1 MRAKPGARTNV
12 CDGST
17 RSLTCEAL
25 DEDDAPNARRV
36 SYPTP
41 GASGAT
47 VERTLLAPAGAHTAA
62 LDVLLT
68 GFNDHRCEVHMNGF
82 DGKVA
87 IVTGAGSGL
96 GEAIAKALASAG
108 VNVVLSD
115 INLKAAERVARDITS
130 AGGTARAI
138 QQDTAQ
144 PADSE
149 RAVSYAVDTY
159 GALHYAV
166 NNAGIGGAQAPV
178 GEVDIADWDRVIDIN
193 LNGVLYGMRYQ
204 IPAMLKAG
212 ANNCA
217 IVNMAS
223 IHGAVAAVGNG
234 AYTAAKHGVVGLT
247 KNAAVEYGHQ
257 GLRINCV
264 GPAYIETPLLA
275 GLPDEQRRALI
286 ERHPL
291 GRLGRPNEV
300 APLVCFLL
308 SDEASF
314 MTGGYYLVD
323 GGYTAV

>member
-1 MRAKPGARTNV
+1 MK
-12 CDGST
+12 
-17 RSLTCEAL
+17 
-25 DEDDAPNARRV
+25 
-36 SYPTP
+36 
-41 GASGAT
+41 
-47 VERTLLAPAGAHTAA
+47 
-62 LDVLLT
+62 
-68 GFNDHRCEVHMNGF
+68 GF

-108 VNVVLSD
+108 VKVVLSD

-149 RAVSYAVDTY
+149 KAVSYAVDTY

-247 KNAAVEYGHQ
+247 KNAAVEYGPQ

-291 GRLGRPNEV
+291 GRLGQPNEV

>member
-1 MRAKPGARTNV
+1 MKG
-12 CDGST
+12 
-17 RSLTCEAL
+17 L
-25 DEDDAPNARRV
+25 
-36 SYPTP
+36 
-41 GASGAT
+41 
-47 VERTLLAPAGAHTAA
+47 
-62 LDVLLT
+62 
-68 GFNDHRCEVHMNGF
+68 

-96 GEAIAKALASAG
+96 GEAIARALAGSG
-108 VNVVLSD
+108 VKVVLSD
-115 INLKAAERVARDITS
+115 INLKGAEQVARAITS
-130 AGGTARAI
+130 VGGTASAI

-149 RAVSYAVDTY
+149 KVVSYTLDTY

-166 NNAGIGGAQAPV
+166 NNAGIGGAQAPA
-178 GEVDIADWDRVIDIN
+178 GETDIADWDRVIAIN
-193 LNGVLYGMRYQ
+193 LNGVLYGMRFQ

-212 ANNCA
+212 ARGCA

-247 KNAAVEYGHQ
+247 RNAAVEYGPQ

-286 ERHPL
+286 DRHPL
-291 GRLGRPNEV
+291 GRLGQPNEV

>member
-1 MRAKPGARTNV
+1 
-12 CDGST
+12 
-17 RSLTCEAL
+17 
-25 DEDDAPNARRV
+25 
-36 SYPTP
+36 
-41 GASGAT
+41 
-47 VERTLLAPAGAHTAA
+47 
-62 LDVLLT
+62 
-68 GFNDHRCEVHMNGF
+68 
-82 DGKVA
+82 
-87 IVTGAGSGL
+87 
-96 GEAIAKALASAG
+96 
-108 VNVVLSD
+108 
-115 INLKAAERVARDITS
+115 
-130 AGGTARAI
+130 
-138 QQDTAQ
+138 
-144 PADSE
+144 
-149 RAVSYAVDTY
+149 
-159 GALHYAV
+159 
-166 NNAGIGGAQAPV
+166 
-178 GEVDIADWDRVIDIN
+178 VDIADWDRVIDIN

-247 KNAAVEYGHQ
+247 KNAAVEYGPQ

-291 GRLGRPNEV
+291 GRLGQPNEV

-314 MTGGYYLVD
+314 ITGGYYLVD
-323 GGYTAV
+323 GGYTAL